1 MPARRDR
8 QDACVTTWHCC
19 RTSADDKFASASSV
33 ESAMPKLPLMDYV
46 GRPLLACLFLAL
58 LCLQW
63 RFPLRRQHFSVL
75 HRLVRN
81 FVLSIPGFAIV
92 RLAMLPIPLAIA
104 MWAQEKHFGLLNWLA
119 VPFWIAFVA
128 TFLLMDYAYWWWHWA
143 NHMVPVFW
151 RFHNVHH
158 TDLDLDVSTAARFH
172 FGEMIFSVGFLSV
185 AVAVFGIAPIMLLVF
200 FITLEAATL
209 FHHSNWRLPIKL
221 ERFHHSNWRLP
232 IKLERILNLIIVTPR
247 MHGIHHSIVQ
257 RETNSNWGTI
267 FCWWDKFHRTLRRD
281 VPQDAITI
289 GVAAY
294 REEHELTLGK
304 LLALPFRQ
312 QRAWRLPNGEV
323 PDRAV
328 QPAQKLTE

>member
-1 MPARRDR
+1 M
-8 QDACVTTWHCC
+8 Q
-19 RTSADDKFASASSV
+19 ASSLLV
-33 ESAMPKLPLMDYV
+33 ISAVKMSARKQAGCLCYWRRIVLARQAMLTSSTFRPFNAMPKIPLMDYV
-46 GRPLLACLFLAL
+46 GRPLLACVLLAL

-221 ERFHHSNWRLP
+221 ER
-232 IKLERILNLIIVTPR
+232 ILNLIIVTPR

-267 FCWWDKFHRTLRRD
+267 FCWWDKLHRTLRRD